1 MTNAEKR
8 KEITEFITTLFNMLD
23 PTGLNA
29 EKFIN
34 SHKKMS
40 DSQFIL
46 KMNEFINNDKDNL
59 YLEFE
64 SFENEPNFETIEK
77 AADYVGDKY
86 VKLFDYMAMPEVSG
100 DPNNPVYTTHKIF
113 NGYINMRRVQQI
125 VDVKNHIPTSV
136 DKRDPKTNQVTQES
150 KAARVSDVELFSL
163 LCQNNTNILK
173 EMYGPR
179 GGDPVMRDEMNY
191 QISTAET
198 AKLSDMHDNKL
209 NKTSLNTADAYM
221 LAAGFETD
229 LVTKKGILKRTINK
243 YGKDA
248 NTVKRKETS
257 EKI

>member
-1 MTNAEKR
+1 MTNSEKR
-8 KEITEFITTLFNMLD
+8 AEITEFVTTLFNILD
-23 PTGLNA
+23 PTGENA
-29 EKFIN
+29 AKFMN
-34 SHKKMS
+34 EHSKMS

-46 KMNEFINNDKDNL
+46 KMKDFINDDKKNL
-59 YLEFE
+59 YLELE
-64 SFENEPNFETIEK
+64 SFKNEPNFETIEK
-77 AADYVGDKY
+77 AADYVGEKY
-86 VKLFDYMAMPEVSG
+86 VKLFDYMAIPEISP

-125 VDVKNHIPTSV
+125 VDVKNHIPVSV
-136 DKRDPKTNQVTQES
+136 DKRDPKTNQVTQDS

-191 QISTAET
+191 QIATSEV

-209 NKTSLNTADAYM
+209 NKTSLNTADVYM
-221 LAAGFETD
+221 IGAGFETD

-243 YGKDA
+243 YGKEA
-248 NTVKRKETS
+248 NVINRKENS
-257 EKI
+257 NK